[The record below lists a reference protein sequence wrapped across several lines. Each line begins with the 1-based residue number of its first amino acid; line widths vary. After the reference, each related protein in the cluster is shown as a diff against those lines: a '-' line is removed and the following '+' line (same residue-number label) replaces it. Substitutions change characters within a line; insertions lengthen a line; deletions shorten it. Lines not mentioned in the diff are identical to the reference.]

1 MIVDFE
7 SMKQVFFLLW
17 LAEWLKRNP
26 NIAFVIESLCKIIS
40 ESNSEDKVLLENLL
54 EGLWEQKGLFSIFRI
69 VENNYGFLYL
79 IL

>member
-54 EGLWEQKGLFSIFRI
+54 EGL
-69 VENNYGFLYL
+69 
-79 IL
+79 